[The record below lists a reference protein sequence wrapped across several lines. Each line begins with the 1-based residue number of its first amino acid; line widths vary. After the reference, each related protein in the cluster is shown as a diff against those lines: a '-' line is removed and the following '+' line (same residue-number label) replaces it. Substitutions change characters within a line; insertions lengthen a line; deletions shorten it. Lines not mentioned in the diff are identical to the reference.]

1 MPETGHAANA
11 DQGELEKF
19 AALAHHWW
27 DENGALAPL
36 HAINP
41 LRLDWIASIAPL
53 ARQRVL
59 DVGCGG
65 GILAD
70 AMAWQG
76 AEGLGI
82 DLAAKSVK
90 AARLHALEAGTPGVS
105 YRVAAAE
112 EEGVRAIAPFWGDRI
127 A

>member
-1 MPETGHAANA
+1 MTETAHAANA

-41 LRLDWIASIAPL
+41 LRLEWIESIAPL
-53 ARQRVL
+53 AGQRVL

-70 AMAWQG
+70 AMARRG
-76 AEGLGI
+76 AAEVLGI
-82 DLAAKSVK
+82 DLVAKSIKV
-90 AARLHALEAGTPGVS
+90 ARLHALEAGTLGVS

-112 EEGVRAIAPFWGDRI
+112 ELAAEAPASFDL
-127 A
+127 